1 MMKIDKFS
9 LFMLII
15 AVWNFITMM
24 IVVCYI
30 LITMNGVGCT
40 FPFEQVIATII
51 CIDCII
57 IGIFCILIWLG
68 TRF

>member
-9 LFMLII
+9 LFMWII
-15 AVWNFITMM
+15 AIWNFITMV
-24 IVVCYI
+24 IVVSYI
-30 LITMNGVGCT
+30 LIAEFGVGCII

-57 IGIFCILIWLG
+57 IGIFCILFMCL
-68 TRF
+68 